1 MCVCVCVPCVSV
13 CECVCVCVAH
23 TTILMYVLHL
33 TFRCVISFFVGAD
46 ITFSGI
52 GKAQKHCNKEFFSC
66 PGSVSHRP
74 QSNPKIMLSYE
85 KTRHNLYSNISST
98 ESIKHNLLGER
109 TETCSIFHWLLTVY
123 VSCREKWATCHVCV
137 CVCLCVCV

>member
-1 MCVCVCVPCVSV
+1 VCLCVGGGGWGGGGGGGGWGGGVWWVVCVSRCLFFFVVLFICVLVMFVCLRGVSV

-66 PGSVSHRP
+66 PGSVSHR
-74 QSNPKIMLSYE
+74 
-85 KTRHNLYSNISST
+85 
-98 ESIKHNLLGER
+98 
-109 TETCSIFHWLLTVY
+109 
-123 VSCREKWATCHVCV
+123 
-137 CVCLCVCV
+137 